1 MDSIFTLLKNETFH
15 TNVCGVSRFFGIS
28 PLYVLSGLLSFLQEK
43 KMRKEEIREV
53 CQRPKR
59 APSIS
64 TSFLQEKKWQKAN
77 MCQRPKRALFISTTP
92 MLFYDLSSGTCVN
105 ALNGLSSFL
114 QTGKWCGINLNKMV
128 STP

>member
-28 PLYVLSGLLSFLQEK
+28 PLFVLSGLLPFLQEK

-64 TSFLQEKKWQKAN
+64 TVLQEREKQQQK
-77 MCQRPKRALFISTTP
+77 C
-92 MLFYDLSSGTCVN
+92 
-105 ALNGLSSFL
+105 
-114 QTGKWCGINLNKMV
+114 V